1 MRLFIGTIN
10 VLSNKLINQVD
21 ACTSDN
27 ELTQERTYP
36 ISETSIPLET
46 DRMLKTQI
54 INLGITKCLTSKK
67 QARVLI
73 INWPLDLPSTT
84 NHIIEPKLM

>member
-1 MRLFIGTIN
+1 MHRLG
-10 VLSNKLINQVD
+10 
-21 ACTSDN
+21 DN

-54 INLGITKCLTSKK
+54 INL
-67 QARVLI
+67 
-73 INWPLDLPSTT
+73 
-84 NHIIEPKLM
+84 